1 MEAKKHMSKSP
12 IEEQNIEQPKQ
23 DTASWWSDF
32 VATRLGE
39 PMHQAGDFAHE
50 AAKVEQTNLAKAKA
64 EQKQNTALTNAE
76 KPVNMGGVKL
86 DESKLDFGDADE
98 MYTNLNETTTTNET
112 PATDKTT
119 ATNPVVQ
126 MYEKIAQGQ
135 KDAAEQAKTR
145 SEEYNELMRG
155 QLSAY
160 QALVKDSLK
169 RKEELAQKK
178 ERNARSQ
185 AIANAL
191 GSLVNVFTANAM
203 AKKGGYAPIVADYD
217 KTYDNALRQ
226 SIEQRYALGNES
238 ENLLVGLEKERL
250 KLQSDI
256 AGKAYAQD
264 IATINAAQKVNA
276 DLAKAIAEE
285 ERWKDRIDYRVNK
298 EVEAA
303 KQKAEDKGS
312 VQKDVHQY
320 KADNPIPS
328 QAPKKKEEPKP
339 FKYDFDKLN
348 QFVLNATEITTI
360 DDSDPRYVAKNPDG
374 TPKRDANGNLIRHK
388 IIKKSAEKGS
398 TAYKAATRIGKKL
411 QENGVSDDYQTKI
424 QSVLRTLLGD
434 ENYKS
439 YITEQLGEDLTK
451 GIVEEIKKA
460 NSEKKEL
467 SADYLTAVAKAII
480 DAKKTITK

>member
-12 IEEQNIEQPKQ
+12 IEEQNIEQPEQ

-64 EQKQNTALTNAE
+64 EQKRNTALTNAV

-112 PATDKTT
+112 PVTDKTT
-119 ATNPVVQ
+119 ATNPLVQ

-135 KDAAEQAKTR
+135 KDAAEQVKAR

-303 KQKAEDKGS
+303 KQKAKDKGD
-312 VQKDVHQY
+312 VQKSVHDH
-320 KADNPIPS
+320 KVANPLPS
-328 QAPKKKEEPKP
+328 RKGANGKRVYTDLETAFIASVNAGKKKEV
-339 FKYDFDKLN
+339 
-348 QFVLNATEITTI
+348 QT
-360 DDSDPRYVAKNPDG
+360 PDG
-374 TPKRDANGNLIRHK
+374 LGGFKTSKTERKLKPTDAEYDTFANIATTLNKKGVKGDDYEKAISVYHEVWTQIPSLESVIFGEGFLNLVVDLL
-388 IIKKSAEKGS
+388 
-398 TAYKAATRIGKKL
+398 KATDEGGKKF
-411 QENGVSDDYQTKI
+411 
-424 QSVLRTLLGD
+424 
-434 ENYKS
+434 
-439 YITEQLGEDLTK
+439 
-451 GIVEEIKKA
+451 
-460 NSEKKEL
+460 
-467 SADYLTAVAKAII
+467 SADDIVRVIKSKYNIG
-480 DAKKTITK
+480 